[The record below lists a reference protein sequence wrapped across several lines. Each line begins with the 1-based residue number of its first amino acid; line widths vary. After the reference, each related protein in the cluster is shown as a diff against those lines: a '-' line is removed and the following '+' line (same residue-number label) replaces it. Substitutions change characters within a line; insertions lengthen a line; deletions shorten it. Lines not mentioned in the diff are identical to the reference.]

1 MTDRGPQIVNPA
13 RACPFVAFVDE
24 RDERAT
30 VPDHRHRCYAEEVP
44 APRALAHQEAYCLS
58 SNFPVC
64 PTFQDWAKREA
75 AQARDVPGGATLAAG
90 AGMAGA
96 SGGLF
101 AETDVDQ
108 DDEDLAGRERR
119 RDWASPPAWGSD
131 ADNDVADEPQLT
143 QPASTLGG
151 SSAAMS
157 PRPLSPA
164 ASPPAGLG
172 SPSIPGGLSG
182 SLADRMAGG
191 RDEEIAT
198 PGNRRDWEDANRA
211 WGEATRAKIDDVDDW
226 GDDTGQIDRAALV
239 GGAAVAGGAVAGRR
253 DATGWPREDRDTAGR
268 TVGDREAVAPSWER
282 PKRFEAYPA
291 LGSRRGLPVVPLVIG
306 LIVIAL
312 AALLL
317 FKLPEFLG
325 VGAPATTA
333 SPSPSEVIS
342 TAPAPTTPTS
352 SAEASGAAPG
362 PSPITYKVQPGDT
375 MTKIANKFSVP
386 LQDLIDANQ
395 DTVPNPS
402 NLVVGQTLIIPS
414 VPPTTLPDA
423 GTQAP

>member
-75 AQARDVPGGATLAAG
+75 ARARDVPGGATLAAG
-90 AGMAGA
+90 AGMAAA
-96 SGGLF
+96 S
-101 AETDVDQ
+101 TD

-119 RDWASPPAWGSD
+119 RDWAAPPAWRTD
-131 ADNDVADEPQLT
+131 ADDDVADEP
-143 QPASTLGG
+143 PFAPPVSTLGG
-151 SSAAMS
+151 SSAGAAL
-157 PRPLSPA
+157 PPLSPA

-191 RDEEIAT
+191 RDEEVAT

-211 WGEATRAKIDDVDDW
+211 WGEATRAKIDDVDDF
-226 GDDTGQIDRAALV
+226 DDTGQIDRAALV
-239 GGAAVAGGAVAGRR
+239 GGAAVAGGAVVGRR
-253 DATGWPREDRDTAGR
+253 DATGWPREDREPAGR
-268 TVGDREAVAPSWER
+268 TIADREAVTPSWER

-312 AALLL
+312 AAILL

-325 VGAPATTA
+325 VGAPAATA
-333 SPSPSEVIS
+333 SPSPSVVVSSEQ
-342 TAPAPTTPTS
+342 PPPTTPTS
-352 SAEASGAAPG
+352 SAEASPEASGAAPT
-362 PSPITYKVQPGDT
+362 TYKVQPGDT

-386 LQDLIDANQ
+386 LQDLIDANK

-402 NLVVGQTLIIPS
+402 NLVVGQTLIIPV

>member
-90 AGMAGA
+90 SGMAGGSA
-96 SGGLF
+96 AQFSE
-101 AETDVDQ
+101 AA
-108 DDEDLAGRERR
+108 DDRDDDLAGRERR
-119 RDWASPPAWGSD
+119 RDWAAPPAWRSD
-131 ADNDVADEPQLT
+131 ADDDIAGESPL
-143 QPASTLGG
+143 ASPVTSVGG
-151 SSAAMS
+151 SSSATS
-157 PRPLSPA
+157 LPPLSPA

-172 SPSIPGGLSG
+172 SASIPGGLSG

-191 RDEEIAT
+191 RDEEVAT

-211 WGEATRAKIDDVDDW
+211 WGEATRAKIDDVDEW
-226 GDDTGQIDRAALV
+226 SDDTGQIDRAALV
-239 GGAAVAGGAVAGRR
+239 GGAAVAGGAVVGRR
-253 DATGWPREDRDTAGR
+253 DATGWPREDRDPAGR
-268 TVGDREAVAPSWER
+268 TVADREAVAPSWER

-333 SPSPSEVIS
+333 SPSPSVVIS
-342 TAPAPTTPTS
+342 SGPEPTTPTS
-352 SAEASGAAPG
+352 SAEASAEAPG
-362 PSPITYKVQPGDT
+362 ASPITYQVQPGDT
-375 MTKIANKFSVP
+375 MTKIANTFSVP
-386 LQDLIDANQ
+386 LQDLIDANK

>member
-1 MTDRGPQIVNPA
+1 MTERGTQIVNPA

-24 RDERAT
+24 RDERST

-75 AQARDVPGGATLAAG
+75 AQARDVPGGATLAGG
-90 AGMAGA
+90 AGLSAA
-96 SGGLF
+96 SGLF
-101 AETDVDQ
+101 PETVVDR
-108 DDEDLAGRERR
+108 DDDDLAGRERR
-119 RDWASPPAWGSD
+119 REWAAPPAWRSEDDDDVAGELPPFSPPA
-131 ADNDVADEPQLT
+131 T
-143 QPASTLGG
+143 TLGG
-151 SSAAMS
+151 PSAATS
-157 PRPLSPA
+157 ASAVSPA
-164 ASPPAGLG
+164 VVPPAG
-172 SPSIPGGLSG
+172 SASSSIPAGLSG

-198 PGNRRDWEDANRA
+198 PGTRRDWEDANRA
-211 WGEATRAKIDDVDDW
+211 WGEATRAKIDDVDEW

-239 GGAAVAGGAVAGRR
+239 GGAAAASGAVAGRR
-253 DATGWPREDRDTAGR
+253 DATGWPREDRDAAGR
-268 TVGDREAVAPSWER
+268 TVMEREAVAPSWER

-291 LGSRRGLPVVPLVIG
+291 LRSRRGLPVVPLVIG

-333 SPSPSEVIS
+333 SPSPSGVI
-342 TAPAPTTPTS
+342 TTTPEPTTPTS
-352 SAEASGAAPG
+352 SAGASVAPG
-362 PSPITYKVQPGDT
+362 PTATTYKVQPGDT

-386 LQDLIDANQ
+386 LQELIDANK

-402 NLVVGQTLIIPS
+402 NLLVGQTLIIPA
-414 VPPTTLPDA
+414 VAPTTLPDA